1 MRRLCPACTAR
12 RNTLVDPECV
22 ICEGT
27 GILPLGEAALSIYS
41 PDVVAEAVH
50 LALEAAARE
59 ADQQLTL
66 SDDRDAPLRHAVVL
80 LHDAGII
87 GRQEHT
93 APPVP
98 PAPRPKRIRPRKRDT
113 AGQYV
118 IEVTP
123 SELAQQAVQ
132 TELLPLDISLCGA
145 PLYTY
150 TEHERPNARGLPVL
164 SANGH
169 PSHLARLADPTEA
182 GSDTRA
188 ECRMRRADHRHAV
201 ALVEAQPEAARRRN
215 RKLAR
220 QQIAAAA

>member
-27 GILPLGEAALSIYS
+27 GVLPLGEAALSIYS

-66 SDDRDAPLRHAVVL
+66 SDDRDAPMRIAVVL

-87 GRQEHT
+87 GRQEHV
-93 APPVP
+93 APPTP
-98 PAPRPKRIRPRKRDT
+98 PQRPKRVRPRKRDT

-118 IEVTP
+118 IEATP

-132 TELLPLDISLCGA
+132 TELLPLDAALCGA
-145 PLYTY
+145 PIYVY

-169 PSHLARLADPTEA
+169 PSHLARIADPMEA

-188 ECRMRRADHRHAV
+188 ECRMRRADHLHAL
-201 ALVEAQPEAARRRN
+201 ALVDASAEAARRRN
-215 RKLAR
+215 RKIAR
-220 QQIAAAA
+220 QERAAAA